1 MDNGIFRIT
10 VDEKGR
16 FMVPKKLRSSFDSNI
31 FVLTY
36 GVEKCLQL
44 LPQNDFEKL
53 KDAIYSKVG
62 TSFNRNSRL
71 LLRRYVAPAA
81 EISVDSMGRI
91 AIPRALRE
99 CVGIELKKELIFVSA
114 GSFNEIWSESE
125 YIAMQEDTM
134 IELESASEEVFNI
147 MNNEGKN

>member
-16 FMVPKKLRSSFDSNI
+16 FMVPKKLRSSFDSGI
-31 FVLTY
+31 FVITY
-36 GVEKCLQL
+36 GVDKCLQL

-71 LLRRYVAPAA
+71 LLRRYVAPAS
-81 EISVDSMGRI
+81 EISFDSNGRI

-99 CVGIELKKELIFVSA
+99 SVGIELKKELIFVSA
-114 GSFNEIWSESE
+114 GSFNEIWSEAE
-125 YIAMQEDTM
+125 YISMQEESM
-134 IELESASEEVFNI
+134 IELETASEEVFNI